1 MELEQALHHDS
12 SPLWSTLRD
21 FWRLYR
27 KNRLA
32 VWGLAVITIMVIA
45 AVFAPYLTPYHPEKP
60 DFTALRKPPA
70 WMPGGSLAHPLG
82 TDHLGRDMLTRIIHG
97 GRISLTV
104 GLVVIFFATTLGTIL
119 GLISGYY
126 GGRIDA
132 VIQRIVD
139 TLLSFPYLILA
150 TALVAVL
157 GPGLQNML
165 VALAYKEWIYPC
177 RVVRSE
183 VLAAKNQEYVE
194 AAKAAGAGDL
204 HIMFRE
210 ILPNVFGSVIVVATL
225 RVAWVILMEASLSF
239 LGLGVEPPA
248 PAWGTIISEG
258 RRFINT
264 QWWIST
270 FPGIAVL
277 LTALGINLIGE
288 GLRDALD
295 PRMRY

>member
-1 MELEQALHHDS
+1 
-12 SPLWSTLRD
+12 
-21 FWRLYR
+21 
-27 KNRLA
+27 
-32 VWGLAVITIMVIA
+32 
-45 AVFAPYLTPYHPEKP
+45 
-60 DFTALRKPPA
+60 
-70 WMPGGSLAHPLG
+70 
-82 TDHLGRDMLTRIIHG
+82 MLTRIIHG

-104 GLVVIFFATTLGTIL
+104 GLVVIFFATSVGTIL

-183 VLAAKNQEYVE
+183 VLAAKNKEYVE

-295 PRMRY
+295 PRMR